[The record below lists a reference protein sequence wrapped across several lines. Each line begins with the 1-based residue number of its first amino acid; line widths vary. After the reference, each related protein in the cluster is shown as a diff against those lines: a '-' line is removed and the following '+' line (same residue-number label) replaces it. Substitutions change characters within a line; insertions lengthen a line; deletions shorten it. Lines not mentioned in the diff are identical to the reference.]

1 MMGRCHYAAWD
12 AIDGAEVVA
21 IADADPKRA
30 AGDLS
35 GGWSNIDGGAEAFDM
50 ERITGTTDPLELI
63 GMAEVDLVDVCVP
76 TPFHA
81 DLAIAALKAGKH
93 VVCEKPL
100 GRTFEQAQ
108 AIAAAAEQ
116 ADGLFMPGMC
126 IRFWP
131 QWAWLKGVIN
141 EGTYGQVRGATFRRV
156 ASMPPGWFANA
167 EMSGAAAL
175 DLHLHDTDFVNFLFG
190 VPRAVQSQGYSQ
202 TTDGVDFIMTQY
214 LYEDGPMV
222 SAEGGWC
229 LADGAD
235 FSMRYTVNFE
245 NATADYDMA
254 REDPLIVASGG
265 EKQAITCDA
274 VDGYYAEL
282 AYMAECVKSG
292 TPPTVVTAAEA
303 AESIRIVEAEVQS
316 VQTGQTVEL

>member
-1 MMGRCHYAAWD
+1 MMGRFHYGGWD
-12 AIDGAEVVA
+12 AANGAEVVA
-21 IADADPKRA
+21 IADTDPKRA

-35 GGWSNIDGGAEAFDM
+35 GGWSNIDGETEAFDM
-50 ERITGTTDPLELI
+50 ERITGTTDPMELI
-63 GMAEVDLVDVCVP
+63 GMADVDLVDVCVP

-81 DLAIAALKAGKH
+81 DLAVAALEAGKH

-100 GRTFEQAQ
+100 ARTYEQAQ
-108 AIAAAAEQ
+108 RIVAAAEA
-116 ADGLFMPGMC
+116 ADGLFMPAMC

-141 EGTYGQVRGATFRRV
+141 DGTYGEVRGATFRRV
-156 ASMPPGWFANA
+156 ASMPPGWFGNA

-175 DLHLHDTDFVNFLFG
+175 DLHLHDTDFVHFLFG
-190 VPRAVQSQGYSQ
+190 VPRAVQSQGYSK
-202 TTDGVDFIMTQY
+202 TTDGIDYIMTQY
-214 LYEDGPMV
+214 LYDDGPMV
-222 SAEGGWC
+222 AAEGGWC

-265 EKQAITCDA
+265 EKQAIECDA
-274 VDGYYAEL
+274 TDGYCAEL
-282 AYMAECVKSG
+282 AYMAECVKAG

>member
-1 MMGRCHYAAWD
+1 MMGRCHYAGWD
-12 AIDGAEVVA
+12 AVEDAEVIA
-21 IADADPKRA
+21 IADSDPKRA

-63 GMAEVDLVDVCVP
+63 GMENVDLVDVCVP

-81 DLAIAALKAGKH
+81 DLAVAALEAGKH

-100 GRTFEQAQ
+100 ARTFEQAQ
-108 AIAAAAEQ
+108 AIVTAAEQ
-116 ADGLFMPGMC
+116 ADGLFMPAMC

-141 EGTYGQVRGATFRRV
+141 AGTYGEVRGATFRRV
-156 ASMPPGWFANA
+156 VSMPPGWFGNA

-190 VPRAVQSQGYSQ
+190 VPRAVQSQGYSK
-202 TTDGVDFIMTQY
+202 TTDGVDYIMTQY
-214 LYEDGPMV
+214 LYDNGPMV
-222 SAEGGWC
+222 AAEGGWC

-235 FSMRYTVNFE
+235 FSMRYTVNFD

-265 EKQAITCDA
+265 EKQAIACDA
-274 VDGYYAEL
+274 IDGYCAEV
-282 AYMAECVKSG
+282 AYMAQCVRTG